1 MRIGHARKLLLE
13 TDATV
18 AETAYASGFES
29 LSNFN
34 RQFQQISGTSP
45 KVFRQQNKKG

>member
-1 MRIGHARKLLLE
+1 MVE

-18 AETAYASGFES
+18 AEIAYASGFET

-34 RQFQQISGTSP
+34 RQFQEISGTSP
-45 KVFRQQNKKG
+45 RVFRLSRG